1 MRKVT
6 YEEILSLGAYEEI
19 RERFRT
25 RILAHKR
32 ARRVFLGNEIT
43 MLFED
48 HDTVLSQIQEMLR
61 AERISTAKAVRE
73 EIEAYNQLVPGKGEL
88 LATLMIETQ
97 EAALREQ
104 RRRDLVGM
112 DHSVRF
118 EVGDE
123 VLSGN
128 FDAEGSYGDRVAVV
142 RYVTFKASTH
152 TMKVLLDASVVAQ
165 IVIEHPEYKASA
177 VLSME
182 TRRSLADTLDPANY

>member
-6 YEEILSLGAYEEI
+6 HEEILSLGAYEEI

-32 ARRVFLGNEIT
+32 TRRVFLGNEIT

-48 HDTVLSQIQEMLR
+48 HDTVLAQIQEMVR
-61 AERISTAKAVRE
+61 AERITFPKAVRE
-73 EIEAYNQLVPGKGEL
+73 EVEAYNQLVPRDGEL

-97 EAALREQ
+97 DATRREQ
-104 RRRDLVGM
+104 HRRELVGI

-123 VLSGN
+123 VLVGN

-142 RYVTFKASTH
+142 RYVTFKASAH
-152 TMKVLLDASVVAQ
+152 TLKFLSDAALTAQ
-165 IVIEHPEYKASA
+165 IVIEHPAYAANA

-182 TRRSLADTLDPANY
+182 TRRSLAETLDPENC